1 MTAARIARRKA
12 TRRARWSSARSDP
25 ARLVAL
31 HPFSNA
37 TANQCLDPLSGP
49 RHTPAYPPTGRPSQL
64 LHPKSTIVTVPLEVN
79 SP

>member
-12 TRRARWSSARSDP
+12 TRRARCSSANGDP

-31 HPFSNA
+31 HPSSNA
-37 TANQCLDPLSGP
+37 TANQWPDPLSGP
-49 RHTPAYPPTGRPSQL
+49 PHSPAYPPTGRPSQL
-64 LHPKSTIVTVPLEVN
+64 LHPKSTIVTMPLEAN

>member
-12 TRRARWSSARSDP
+12 TRLGPWSSASGDP

-31 HPFSNA
+31 HPSSK
-37 TANQCLDPLSGP
+37 TTTKQWLDPLSGP
-49 RHTPAYPPTGRPSQL
+49 PKTPAYPATGRPSQL
-64 LHPKSTIVTVPLEVN
+64 LPPKSTIVIMPLEAN

>member
-12 TRRARWSSARSDP
+12 TRRARCSSANGDP

-31 HPFSNA
+31 HPSSNA
-37 TANQCLDPLSGP
+37 TANQRLDPLAGP
-49 RHTPAYPPTGRPSQL
+49 PHTLACSPTGRPSQL
-64 LHPKSTIVTVPLEVN
+64 LHPKSTIVTVPLEAN